1 MLAAAVCVVAALIP
15 VYKES
20 KTSCFSFR
28 SSAILRTTYRTL
40 RIFGI
45 YASRHVLCLDSGESS
60 KSCRDGDKVIRHH
73 CHLDFC
79 TSDRDWHATTP
90 TARTFGRGAGC
101 LSFKQVASKTF
112 PWHFATIFS
121 ARHCWEQ
128 KENRMGSR
136 KNSKE
141 HEAFKNRYGT
151 PAVARVT
158 IPFELR

>member
-1 MLAAAVCVVAALIP
+1 MVAALTPCAQRIK
-15 VYKES
+15 V
-20 KTSCFSFR
+20 TCFSFR

-79 TSDRDWHATTP
+79 TIPLIEIGTATTP

-112 PWHFATIFS
+112 PWHFCYYFS
-121 ARHCWEQ
+121 RPGIA
-128 KENRMGSR
+128 GSR
-136 KNSKE
+136 KKTEWVHARTPKSTRLSKTGMV
-141 HEAFKNRYGT
+141 RR
-151 PAVARVT
+151 P
-158 IPFELR
+158 